1 MNENIPTRTHLKRI
15 AELQKKRR
23 EILSLPPEK
32 ALKEILEA
40 HQPVALVHSFP
51 EEDFYFLVNDIGPGD
66 AIELLSLA
74 SNRQWEY
81 ILDLEV
87 WEKDRIEIE
96 AVTKWFDLLLRSD
109 SHRFLKWVLD
119 EKLEFFEFYLFH
131 SIEVKIREHDQD
143 PSDFGDDFITL
154 DDIFYIRFVDHSFE
168 IESKDGYS
176 EHRKE
181 LLSTLIRR
189 LADYDHVTYQKVLLE
204 ASSIISAESEE
215 ETYRLRN
222 VRLAEKGFLPFDE
235 AIGVY
240 QPMDPD
246 EFNRQ
251 GVKSILGDSHRL
263 FLPVPLYHTGM
274 LEEDNLFTLALKRIE
289 KDEVL
294 QQIQTE
300 FAGLCNR
307 IIAADLKKIRVR
319 EGLREIVQKA
329 CGYLS
334 IGLEG
339 LAGKDR
345 TPDIG
350 HAAAFITKFPLYQ
363 IFRVGFGFALELK
376 WQAEKWRKKSWY
388 EKAGLPVSFW
398 GEEWLG
404 VLGGLLIKRPLF
416 YDNYKSGLL
425 YREFVS
431 MEDIKWTRGVLDPI
445 IYFDNLLSLMEIKL
459 DSGFSYSLLNHKNL
473 VLTLW
478 AKDYLEIGRI
488 SNRSDLFR
496 PMSFSDVKNFFENLW
511 IDEKKPHKI
520 KMSMKKAFLDWL
532 SDKTGLIDYEITER
546 LGRTF
551 ENIFDQIENEYGEV
565 SKEELDPRYIQLF
578 LLEEREISH
587 RF

>member
-1 MNENIPTRTHLKRI
+1 VKKNIPARTHLKRI
-15 AELQKKRR
+15 AELQKKRG
-23 EILSLPPEK
+23 EILSLMPEK

-40 HQPVALVHSFP
+40 HQPAALVHSFP

-87 WEKDRIEIE
+87 WEKDRIEIK

-109 SHRFLKWVLD
+109 SNRFLKWILD
-119 EKLEFFEFYLFH
+119 EKVEFFEFYLFH

-143 PSDFGDDFITL
+143 PSVFGEDFTTL
-154 DDIFYIRFVDHSFE
+154 DDIFYIRFIDHPFK
-168 IESKDGYS
+168 IESNDRYS

-204 ASSIISAESEE
+204 ASSIIPAESEE

-222 VRLAEKGFLPFDE
+222 VRLAEKGFLPSDE

-240 QPMDPD
+240 QPMAPSK
-246 EFNRQ
+246 FNRQ
-251 GVKSILGDSHRL
+251 GVKSILSNSHQL
-263 FLPVPLYHTGM
+263 HLPVPLYHTGM

-300 FAGLCNR
+300 FAALCNR
-307 IIAADLKKIRVR
+307 IIAADLKTIRER
-319 EGLREIVQKA
+319 GELKKIVQKA

-339 LAGKDR
+339 LTDKDR
-345 TPDIG
+345 TPDTG
-350 HAAAFITKFPLYQ
+350 QAAAFITKFPLYQ

-388 EKAGLPVSFW
+388 EKVGLSVSFW

-404 VLGGLLIKRPLF
+404 VLDGLLIKRPLF

-431 MEDIKWTRGVLDPI
+431 MEDIKWARGVLDQI

-459 DSGFSYSLLNHKNL
+459 DSVFSYSLLSHKNL

-478 AKDYLEIGRI
+478 AKDHLKIDRT
-488 SNRSDLFR
+488 SNRSELFR
-496 PMSFSDVKNFFENLW
+496 PMSFSEVKSFFENLW
-511 IDEKKPHKI
+511 LNEKKPRKI
-520 KMSMKKAFLDWL
+520 KISMKKAFLDWL
-532 SDKTGLIDYEITER
+532 SDKTGLIDYEITDR

-551 ENIFDQIENEYGEV
+551 ENIFDEIENEYGEV
-565 SKEELDPRYIQLF
+565 SEKEMDPRYIHLF
-578 LLEEREISH
+578 LIEGREIS
-587 RF
+587 RRL

>member
-1 MNENIPTRTHLKRI
+1 M
-15 AELQKKRR
+15 
-23 EILSLPPEK
+23 PPEK

-40 HQPVALVHSFP
+40 HQPAALVHSFP

-66 AIELLSLA
+66 AIELLSLG

-81 ILDLEV
+81 IIDLEA
-87 WEKDRIEIE
+87 WEKDRIEIK

-109 SHRFLKWVLD
+109 SNRFLKWVLD

-131 SIEVKIREHDQD
+131 SIEVRIREHDQD
-143 PSDFGDDFITL
+143 PSVFGEDFITL
-154 DDIFYIRFVDHSFE
+154 DDIFYIRFIDHSFE
-168 IESKDGYS
+168 IESNDRYS

-189 LADYDHVTYQKVLLE
+189 LADYDHVIYQKVLLE
-204 ASSIISAESEE
+204 ASSIIPAESEE

-235 AIGVY
+235 AIGIY
-240 QPMDPD
+240 QPMDPS

-251 GVKSILGDSHRL
+251 GVKSILSDSHQL
-263 FLPVPLYHTGM
+263 HLPVPLYHTGM

-307 IIAADLKKIRVR
+307 IITADLKMIRER
-319 EGLREIVQKA
+319 EGLKEIVQKA

-339 LAGKDR
+339 LTGKDR

-363 IFRVGFGFALELK
+363 IFRAGFGFALELK

-388 EKAGLPVSFW
+388 EKVGLPVSFW

-431 MEDIKWTRGVLDPI
+431 MEDIKWTRGVLDQI

-459 DSGFSYSLLNHKNL
+459 DSVFSYSLLSYKNL

-478 AKDYLEIGRI
+478 AKDHLEIGRI

-496 PMSFSDVKNFFENLW
+496 PMSFSEVKNFFENLW
-511 IDEKKPHKI
+511 IGEKKPHKI

-532 SDKTGLIDYEITER
+532 SDKTGLIDYEITDR

-551 ENIFDQIENEYGEV
+551 ENIFDEIENEYGEV
-565 SKEELDPRYIQLF
+565 SKKEMDPRYIQLF
-578 LLEEREISH
+578 LIEEREINR